1 MTQHRGGARVTLC
14 DGQIEVLPIRGELD
28 LATADS
34 LAARGCTA
42 IDRHVRLLLLDLS
55 GLSFCDARGLSALV
69 RIANHANAAGCRYS
83 LIAPRPQVAG
93 ILRICGLE
101 DRLPACATVEDA
113 LAHVAAMDGA
123 CAR

>member
-1 MTQHRGGARVTLC
+1 MC
-14 DGQIEVLPIRGELD
+14 DGQIGVLPIRGELD

-34 LAARGCTA
+34 LVAWGCTT
-42 IDRHVRLLLLDLS
+42 IDRHVRLLLLDLC

-69 RIANHANAAGCRYS
+69 RIANHADAAGCRYS

-93 ILRICGLE
+93 ILRICGLG

-113 LAHVAAMDGA
+113 LAQVAAMDGA